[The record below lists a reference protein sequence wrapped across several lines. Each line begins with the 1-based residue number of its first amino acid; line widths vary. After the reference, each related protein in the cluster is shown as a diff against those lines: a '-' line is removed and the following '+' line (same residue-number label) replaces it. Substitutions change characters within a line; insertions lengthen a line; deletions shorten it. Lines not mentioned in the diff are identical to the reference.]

1 MTLWLARMVPCA
13 SVLITYVAVWASF
26 QRSWSGVQ
34 PSSIFPKR
42 LEVSGNNN
50 RNKNSKKRSPLRGT
64 WRVLAWREQ
73 RFSTEHSK

>member
-42 LEVSGNNN
+42 LEVS
-50 RNKNSKKRSPLRGT
+50 KQDKRKETLRKEV
-64 WRVLAWREQ
+64 R
-73 RFSTEHSK
+73 